1 MDKTFFALMLG
12 GVLLNNCALQSFMG
26 ISTLLGAS
34 SNAKKAGALGV
45 GVTVVMT
52 VSGFLTWLV
61 NDALLA
67 PMGLQYMQTLV
78 FTAVIL
84 AVAYAVGA
92 AAKCVVKKPLGILFP
107 LTALNS
113 AVLGVSVT
121 NITEGYTLMQTLV
134 ASLSFGLG
142 FLLAMLVFSGVASR
156 IEDQYVPKAF
166 RGLPIRVMAASIVA
180 LALYAF

>member
-26 ISTLLGAS
+26 ISTVLGSAKNTKKAAVLGA
-34 SNAKKAGALGV
+34 A
-45 GVTVVMT
+45 VTVVMT
-52 VSGFLTWLV
+52 ISGFLTWLV
-61 NDALLA
+61 NDAVLA
-67 PMGLQYMQTLV
+67 AFGLEYMQTLV
-78 FTAVIL
+78 FAAVIL

-113 AVLGVSVT
+113 AVLAIAVT
-121 NITEGYTLMQTLV
+121 NVSEGYTLMQTLV
-134 ASLSFGLG
+134 YSLSCGLG
-142 FLLAMLVFSGVASR
+142 FLLAMVVFSGVASR

-166 RGLPIRVMAASIVA
+166 RGLPIRLMAASIVA

>member
-1 MDKTFFALMLG
+1 MDKTFFALVLG

-26 ISTLLGAS
+26 VSTLLGAA
-34 SNAKKAGALGV
+34 NNTKKAGALGV
-45 GVTVVMT
+45 AVTVVMT
-52 VSGFLTWLV
+52 ISGFLTWLV

-67 PMGLQYMQTLV
+67 PKGLEYMQTLV

-84 AVAYAVGA
+84 AVAYVVGA
-92 AAKCVVKKPLGILFP
+92 AKSVVKKPLGVLFP

-142 FLLAMLVFSGVASR
+142 FLLAMVVFSGVASR
-156 IEDQYVPKAF
+156 IEDQYVPKSF